1 MDHSG
6 IQHSR
11 NAFVIIIVVD
21 VPNRFWGSAGLL
33 VVFQVAKEK
42 DEDTNPV
49 QEEELA
55 KTCHL
60 TLGQAW
66 PRAAATQGKTGYTG

>member
-1 MDHSG
+1 MYHSG
-6 IQHSR
+6 IRHSR
-11 NAFVIIIVVD
+11 NACSIIIIVVA
-21 VPNRFWGSAGLL
+21 PNRFWGSAGLL
-33 VVFQVAKEK
+33 VVLQVAKEK

>member
-1 MDHSG
+1 M
-6 IQHSR
+6 
-11 NAFVIIIVVD
+11 
-21 VPNRFWGSAGLL
+21 
-33 VVFQVAKEK
+33 AKEK

-66 PRAAATQGKTGYTG
+66 PRAAVTQGKPGHALQLHALSLAMHCSYTR